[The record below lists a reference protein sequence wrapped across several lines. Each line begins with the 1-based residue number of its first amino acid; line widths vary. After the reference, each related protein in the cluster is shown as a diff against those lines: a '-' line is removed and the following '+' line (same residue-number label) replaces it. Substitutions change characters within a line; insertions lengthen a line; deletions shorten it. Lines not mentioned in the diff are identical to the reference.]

1 MRACLTF
8 FGILTAAWLLYMYS
22 QTKIV
27 LPQDHASSEAISNIN
42 KLVKSIN
49 EPKRMISFC
58 VYCDGATVPK
68 GLKDNIAKFLQSSS
82 SDIVSYSEFE
92 SRKVTQDEAEYTIK
106 TYVWI
111 SVSVR
116 ESVGITQA
124 VSLINSIDGVQSCKL
139 R

>member
-49 EPKRMISFC
+49 EPKRMIRFC

-116 ESVGITQA
+116 ESVGITEA